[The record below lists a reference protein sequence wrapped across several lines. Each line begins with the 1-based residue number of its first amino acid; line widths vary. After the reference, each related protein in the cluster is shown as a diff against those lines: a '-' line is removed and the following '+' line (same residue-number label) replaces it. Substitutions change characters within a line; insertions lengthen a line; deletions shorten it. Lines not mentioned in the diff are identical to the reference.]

1 MVDGH
6 VDLATIAAGVPM
18 GRISQPEEI
27 AAGILWLC
35 SDAASYV
42 TGHTLVMDGGFTVP

>member
-1 MVDGH
+1 
-6 VDLATIAAGVPM
+6 M